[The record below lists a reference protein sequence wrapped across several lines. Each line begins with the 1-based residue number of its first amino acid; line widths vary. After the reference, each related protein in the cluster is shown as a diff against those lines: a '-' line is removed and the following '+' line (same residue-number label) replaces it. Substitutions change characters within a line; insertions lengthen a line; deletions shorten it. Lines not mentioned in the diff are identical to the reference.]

1 MKRILIV
8 DDDVAV
14 TNYFM
19 VFLAQTSLYET
30 VIENDSR
37 KVIESLSRKSFD
49 LILLDMDMP
58 NVNGM
63 DILSEMKEKN
73 INIPVIILT
82 GVNDVDL
89 AVKSMKLGAFD
100 YVIKPVDDDKLLEV
114 IDDALEHS
122 FLDRS
127 IKQLPRELSR
137 KELVNKDAF
146 DCLLTSDPEMI
157 RLFHQAERLAGS
169 DLTLFIWGESGTGKE
184 TLARAIHNAS
194 PRRDKVFVAVE
205 ANSFTQEQF
214 PVSFF
219 GHAQSWS
226 KTREEKSGFLEEAN
240 GGTLFLNNIE
250 YLDFPM
256 QARLKRVIQKN
267 EYYLESSARIRKADV
282 RIIVA
287 STKDLAAPELEE
299 SFSRDLLYHLM
310 ITSIGIPP
318 LRERP
323 DDILFLASH
332 FLEEETRRTGKKIEG
347 FSDECYVLL
356 KRYSY
361 PNNVQEL
368 MTIVA
373 TAAAREKGSRITVES
388 LPPIL
393 NGEGKVVDVT
403 ETAEFE
409 LRKLDEVIEDQV
421 KKTLDY
427 FDGNREKA
435 AGKLGISLE
444 KINQIIKRKGLID

>member
-1 MKRILIV
+1 MRQILIV

-14 TNYFM
+14 TNYFR
-19 VFLAQTSLYET
+19 VLLAQTSLYET
-30 VIENDSR
+30 AIENDSR
-37 KVIESLSRKSFD
+37 QVIESLSRKSFD

-58 NVNGM
+58 NVSGM
-63 DILSEMKEKN
+63 DILSEMKEKK

-100 YVIKPVDDDKLLEV
+100 YVIKPVDDDKLLEL
-114 IDDALEHS
+114 INDALVHS
-122 FLDRS
+122 VLDRS
-127 IKQLPRELSR
+127 IKQLPSELSR
-137 KELVNKDAF
+137 KELVNQDAF
-146 DCLLTSDPEMI
+146 DYLLTSDLKII
-157 RLFHQAERLAGS
+157 RLFYQAERLAGS
-169 DLTLFIWGESGTGKE
+169 DLTLFVWGESGTGKE
-184 TLARAIHNAS
+184 TLARAIHRAS
-194 PRRDKVFVAVE
+194 PRRDKAFIAVDV
-205 ANSFTQEQF
+205 NSFTPEQF
-214 PVSFF
+214 PILFF
-219 GHAQSWS
+219 GQVQNWS

-267 EYYLESSARIRKADV
+267 EYYLESSARIRQSDV
-282 RIIVA
+282 RMIVA
-287 STKDLAAPELEE
+287 SKRDLAAPEMEK

-310 ITSIGIPP
+310 VTSLGIPP

-323 DDILFLASH
+323 DDIMLLASH
-332 FLEEETRRTGKKIEG
+332 FLEEETRKTGKKIDG
-347 FSDECYVLL
+347 FSDECSALL

-373 TAAAREKGSRITVES
+373 TATAREGSSSITVES
-388 LPPIL
+388 LPHSL
-393 NGEGKVVDVT
+393 SEEVKVSGVT
-403 ETAEFE
+403 GAEKFE
-409 LRKLDEVIEDQV
+409 IKKLDEVIEEQI

-435 AGKLGISLE
+435 AEKLGISLE
-444 KINQIIKRKGLID
+444 KVNQIIKKTDYCN